1 MKDES
6 SQILKT
12 EKNDESI
19 NKTPEN
25 ASNVLNVGMLITAF
39 HSTTVVMLRDVSQA
53 IMGLLFS
60 LLRKIPVNQ
69 WFIQTWQETH

>member
-39 HSTTVVMLRDVSQA
+39 HSTTVVMLRDVNQA
-53 IMGLLFS
+53 VMGLLFS